1 MFDKTWQ
8 SLKNFFQSSDNSTTA
23 RVTAP
28 TTASDPRSIPSLS
41 DEDCAFLFEQLLEGV
56 SHGWQTSRVQRFFE
70 QLGEQGSHVTWV
82 EWLQRYYAPKVLAS
96 PSPNLELAQ
105 KLILLAQQTQYLPKI
120 MEVGAMSNAIAQ
132 ELQSR
137 VARNP
142 LWEYNGPD
150 ADESYD
156 APPMQYLSADELLL
170 GIQQDE
176 NLAQQI
182 ASQLGVSETDPETLL
197 RLLLERF
204 QVESP
209 ERGEG

>member
-1 MFDKTWQ
+1 MFDKTWR

-28 TTASDPRSIPSLS
+28 TTASDARSIPSLS

-56 SHGWQTSRVQRFFE
+56 SHGWQTLRVQRFFE

-82 EWLQRYYAPKVLAS
+82 HWLQRYYAPKVLAS
-96 PSPNLELAQ
+96 PTPDLELAQ
-105 KLILLAQQTQYLPKI
+105 KLTLLAQQTQYLPKI

-132 ELQSR
+132 ELQR
-137 VARNP
+137 RATRNP
-142 LWEYNGPD
+142 ILEYSGID

-156 APPMQYLSADELLL
+156 APEVKYVTPDELLL

-182 ASQLGVSETDPETLL
+182 ASQLGVSETDPEILL

-209 ERGEG
+209 DSDGG